1 LEDIDAHSLSSI
13 EFDNSDDDTFFEE
26 NPISSRPVQHLTHV
40 YVEPQVV
47 FSPVACLTSPCGELV
62 DSGGNFSMT
71 NRLDALLNVVAIKP
85 FSIGMAAQEA
95 KSSFFCTHRGDFP
108 IKMCDGSVFYTPMFY
123 NAKASETILSP
134 ESICFH
140 SNGVL
145 THWTQSGSTLA
156 DGGSI
161 SFFDSNGAEVI
172 ALSLMKRNGL
182 YYTPVSAIGV
192 NSVDPTLQPSANYSI
207 HYHHSN
213 PDSCDDISIETCD
226 SASSTPVVNESPTND
241 SPSSLPIVYESHH
254 TPRPRVHSI
263 LRAAP
268 QSTTYSIPTP
278 KCHKSV
284 HIDVHDFI
292 PKEKQIEADLWQ
304 ARLGHCSEW
313 QLKVLPMSADGLPSQ
328 FHPHPFASYDH
339 YNQARIRKRPA
350 TRGKHPSRAVRKRQ
364 RWFMDFGFLR
374 ASTSD
379 FSRPDKDRD
388 RVVTSFDGY
397 NAYLIIVDEY
407 TKYVWVYLCVSK
419 DPPIDLI
426 ELHLDQFGTKGIHIR
441 CDQGGELA
449 GCTDFVTRMAA

>member
-1 LEDIDAHSLSSI
+1 MLAYQAADRPPPEPPPLSSHTVIMTNPRDSDTYSVHTVNSDGSEDDSVFGVPELARRCDISSSDSSLDGSDYFTGSDGSSFISAHTSIVSDSSTVHSTFHVDSLGPPPPGSLMDYWDKPIPPSCLHNFPSRLEDLKCNFLEDIDAHSLSSI

-226 SASSTPVVNESPTND
+226 SASSTSHIIHPAHVSTLSFARPHSPPLIPSLHPNVTSLSTSTSMTLYPKRNKSKPICGRLGWAIVVNGN
-241 SPSSLPIVYESHH
+241 
-254 TPRPRVHSI
+254 
-263 LRAAP
+263 
-268 QSTTYSIPTP
+268 
-278 KCHKSV
+278 
-284 HIDVHDFI
+284 
-292 PKEKQIEADLWQ
+292 
-304 ARLGHCSEW
+304 
-313 QLKVLPMSADGLPSQ
+313 
-328 FHPHPFASYDH
+328 
-339 YNQARIRKRPA
+339 
-350 TRGKHPSRAVRKRQ
+350 
-364 RWFMDFGFLR
+364 
-374 ASTSD
+374 
-379 FSRPDKDRD
+379 
-388 RVVTSFDGY
+388 
-397 NAYLIIVDEY
+397 
-407 TKYVWVYLCVSK
+407 
-419 DPPIDLI
+419 
-426 ELHLDQFGTKGIHIR
+426 
-441 CDQGGELA
+441 
-449 GCTDFVTRMAA
+449 